1 MSPQQINRA
10 IAESLGEPLYLVNK
24 SGWFYRPGGNG
35 YTAVESDAW
44 KLPYSEAVKHV
55 STNADVP
62 VTIQPCTPLNF
73 TDSLD
78 ACRLF
83 EEKINPNDEIGYMEE
98 LSQYVE
104 YFDPLTHTDLFKI
117 ATATP
122 LQRCEAYLRMKG
134 IWREEV

>member
-1 MSPQQINRA
+1 MKNAEINRA
-10 IAESLGEPLYLVNK
+10 IAESLGWKQYDAGPWYGKWYLPLDDGQTLDY
-24 SGWFYRPGGNG
+24 
-35 YTAVESDAW
+35 
-44 KLPYSEAVKHV
+44 EA
-55 STNADVP
+55 
-62 VTIQPCTPLNF
+62 NF

-122 LQRCEAYLRMKG
+122 LQRCEAYLRMKRL
-134 IWREEV
+134 WKEAV